1 MSAFPQRNTRR
12 TQTRAPKFCSKAR
25 LTRFVET
32 DDGFVLID
40 YKTDRKTAEELKAR
54 YSRQLGYYA
63 YAVERLF
70 GKPVK
75 KAYIRSFSLDE
86 TIEIPLH

>member
-1 MSAFPQRNTRR
+1 MKLFFGFDITENQANEVLDGEIFVTQRVPSGQEKRMEE
-12 TQTRAPKFCSKAR
+12 TQ
-25 LTRFVET
+25 
-32 DDGFVLID
+32 
-40 YKTDRKTAEELKAR
+40 EELKAL

-63 YAVERLF
+63 YAVEKLF